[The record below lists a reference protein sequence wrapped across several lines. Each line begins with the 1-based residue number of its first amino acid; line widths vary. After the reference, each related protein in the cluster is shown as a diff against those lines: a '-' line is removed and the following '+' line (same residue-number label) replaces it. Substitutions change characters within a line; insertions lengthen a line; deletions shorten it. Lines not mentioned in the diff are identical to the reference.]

1 VQGQE
6 VYNYTVILAK
16 EKNGNDHAFC
26 PFFQGCHSQGDTFE
40 EAIANITEIVKLYI
54 EILLS
59 RVC

>member
-1 VQGQE
+1 M
-6 VYNYTVILAK
+6 LAK